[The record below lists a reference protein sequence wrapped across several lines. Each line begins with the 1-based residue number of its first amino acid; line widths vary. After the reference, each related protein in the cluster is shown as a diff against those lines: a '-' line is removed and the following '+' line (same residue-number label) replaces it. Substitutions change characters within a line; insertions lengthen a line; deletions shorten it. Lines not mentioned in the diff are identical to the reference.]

1 MTTSGCLC
9 HDPAQAV
16 PLTVEGPEVDGEP
29 VGLAKAFPTL
39 SADVRLVPRVSPDV
53 ARQLD
58 GLCEDG
64 VAILAG
70 VHLPCGDTQGES
82 LHLAGQELCL
92 EYTPL
97 RRDRGEIAN

>member
-1 MTTSGCLC
+1 M
-9 HDPAQAV
+9 

-39 SADVRLVPRVSPDV
+39 SADVWLVPRVSPDM

-64 VAILAG
+64 VAVLAG
-70 VHLPCGDTQGES
+70 VHLPCRDTQGES
-82 LHLAGQELCL
+82 LHLAGQELCP
-92 EYTPL
+92 EYTPF
-97 RRDRGEIAN
+97 RRDWGEIPN